1 MFCNRNE
8 FIYILVM
15 VQHSNIHAHL
25 HLDSTRFNGWSVE
38 LVQYQFQIVDYGF
51 LPTHFKLNNS

>member
-1 MFCNRNE
+1 
-8 FIYILVM
+8 M